1 MGDGGVV
8 FSFDLS
14 SFHRI
19 RFPGSQNL
27 RCVAHIPNSSNF
39 YVVGNEGTIGFREN
53 ELFEMRKSPTREN
66 LRRVAFDPQTK
77 IGLIVGNGG
86 VALRIREETLDAVA
100 GSMGSNLR
108 SVAWRVT
115 GGLALVT
122 ANRYMEGFVPA
133 PTVYS
138 YKAGDDSL
146 FPIHENGSVEL
157 ALAAWRPGQEEA
169 LLAGYD
175 LVWNKSVFL
184 RYVGGEIRPL
194 DFSVDGYPSALSWMP
209 DGTAALLGT
218 AEAVGESPKG
228 KLYLMHNSALSE
240 KLRLE
245 DSYVCSIAWNR
256 NGTKALAVGVQN
268 LPTYR
273 I

>member
-1 MGDGGVV
+1 MGDGGRV

-19 RFPGSQNL
+19 RFPGLQNL

-39 YVVGNEGTIGFREN
+39 YVVGNEGTIGFRES
-53 ELFEMRKSPTREN
+53 ELFELQESPTREN

-86 VALRIREETLDAVA
+86 VVLRIREETLDAVA
-100 GSMGSNLR
+100 GSSGNNLR
-108 SVAWRVT
+108 SVAWREK

-122 ANRYMEGFVPA
+122 ANRYMEEFVPA

-146 FPIHENGSVEL
+146 FPVHENGSVEISV
-157 ALAAWRPGQEEA
+157 AAWRPGREEA

-184 RYVGGEIRPL
+184 RYVEGEIRPL
-194 DFSVDGYPSALSWMP
+194 DLSVGGYPSALSWMP
-209 DGTAALLGT
+209 DGTAAFLGT
-218 AEAVGESPKG
+218 VENAGESQRG
-228 KLYLMHNSALSE
+228 KLYLLRNNALSE
-240 KLRLE
+240 TLRLE

-256 NGTKALAVGVQN
+256 NETKALAVGVQN